1 MHGLAREIR
10 RFEVEKVA
18 AVLPAGARVLEIGAG
33 AGWQARELAA
43 SGFQVEAIDLGSNPL
58 RGELQ
63 WPVREYDGRTI
74 PFPDASFDVVFSSN
88 VLEHV
93 VAVEELQ
100 REILRVLKPGG
111 TAVHVLP
118 TPSWRLWTS
127 LVHYPYLVCQLVRIA
142 IGRFSGPGEGSGPR
156 RGALR
161 ERYGGGEIVRR
172 LLYAGRHGE
181 RGNALT
187 EILYFRSAWWTRLF
201 ERSGW
206 VVVEYRPVGLFYS
219 GCGLFGSCMSLR
231 CRERASRLLGS
242 STAMYRLVP
251 SGRP

>member
-1 MHGLAREIR
+1 MHALVEEIR
-10 RFEVEKVA
+10 RFEAGQVA
-18 AVLPAGARVLEIGAG
+18 ARIPAGARVLEIGAG

-100 REILRVLKPGG
+100 GEILRVLKPGG
-111 TAVHVLP
+111 MAVHILP

-127 LVHYPYLVCQLVRIA
+127 LVHYPYLVWQLVRIA
-142 IGRFSGPGEGSGPR
+142 MRRLSACGEAPDPR

-161 ERYGGGEIVRR
+161 KRYGAGEIVRR

-187 EILYFRSAWWTRLF
+187 EILYFRSAWWTGLF
-201 ERSGW
+201 QRSGW
-206 VVVEYRPVGLFYS
+206 VVVECRPLGLFYS
-219 GCGLFGSCMSLR
+219 GCGLFGSCLSIR
-231 CRERASRLLGS
+231 RRERASRLLGS
-242 STAMYRLVP
+242 STAMYCLVP